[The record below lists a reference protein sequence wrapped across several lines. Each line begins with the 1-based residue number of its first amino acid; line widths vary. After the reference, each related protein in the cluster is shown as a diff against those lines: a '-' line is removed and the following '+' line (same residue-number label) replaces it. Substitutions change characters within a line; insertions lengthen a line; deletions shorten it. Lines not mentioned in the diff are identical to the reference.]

1 MPFAHWRRRTRWRGS
16 PGKAGPVVAS
26 SQAVDEP
33 QVDSGDG
40 RLLVQV
46 AAGDQAAFEALYL
59 RYRARVY
66 GVVLTVLRDA
76 AQAQEVTQEVFL
88 QLWQQ
93 ASRFDPVRSS
103 TATWIQHVA
112 HARAVDR
119 VRMCQSATVR
129 DTRYIATG
137 TQVEYDTVVEQV
149 LHGEDRASLRRSL
162 QRLSPTQREAI
173 VLAYYA
179 GLSTAEIS
187 QQLGVNRST
196 IKTRIRDGLK
206 QLTADL
212 GAPAQAFT
220 TSAPPSTRPSPGGLQ
235 ATHASRGEKLF

>member
-1 MPFAHWRRRTRWRGS
+1 MIAFNQA
-16 PGKAGPVVAS
+16 VVA
-26 SQAVDEP
+26 QKFEAEHH
-33 QVDSGDG
+33 GG
-40 RLLVQV
+40 LLEQV
-46 AAGDQAAFEALYL
+46 AAGDHGAFEALYL
-59 RYRARVY
+59 QYRARVY

-93 ASRFDPVRSS
+93 ASRFNPARSS

-119 VRMCQSATVR
+119 VRTCQSATVW
-129 DTRYIATG
+129 DTRYSATG
-137 TQVEYDTVVEQV
+137 SQVEYDIVVEQV
-149 LHGEDRASLRRSL
+149 LRGEDRVSLRRSL
-162 QRLSPTQREAI
+162 QRLPPTQREAI

-187 QQLGVNRST
+187 HQLGVNRAT

-206 QLTADL
+206 RLTTDL
-212 GAPAQAFT
+212 RVPAQAFNN
-220 TSAPPSTRPSPGGLQ
+220 
-235 ATHASRGEKLF
+235 